1 MKMWH
6 ALLVTA
12 SLAWSAS
19 GATEPAAGA
28 DPAQAPGADT
38 THAAPSHPALP
49 PGHPDMAPAQGANP
63 HAAGAHDM
71 NPHGTS
77 PHGASAGGAPA
88 KPFKIVVPPGT
99 PKVKT
104 VTLGI
109 RHRVFHD
116 FAESDEARL
125 REPFRIG
132 DTPYSAIVTDFLPDF
147 VMDVSA
153 RRITSRSNEPRNPAV
168 RIIVRENGV
177 ARDTSWAF
185 LNMPPHFSAHSLLA
199 FKLLRIDF
207 TDRPPL
213 LADTSAIA
221 RPRPDSAA
229 ARPSGSSSAGTSKP

>member
-1 MKMWH
+1 MRVWR
-6 ALLVTA
+6 AVLVTTAFTWCVAGTVA
-12 SLAWSAS
+12 S
-19 GATEPAAGA
+19 AAGA
-28 DPAQAPGADT
+28 ATAPAADT
-38 THAAPSHPALP
+38 THAAPAQPALP
-49 PGHPDMAPAQGANP
+49 PGHPGMAPAPGANP
-63 HAAGAHDM
+63 HGAGAHGHDA
-71 NPHGTS
+71 G
-77 PHGASAGGAPA
+77 PHGAGPGGAPA

-125 REPFRIG
+125 REVFTIG

-147 VMDVSA
+147 VIDVSA

-177 ARDTSWAF
+177 VQDTSWAF

-207 TDRPPL
+207 ADRPPL

-221 RPRPDSAA
+221 HPQPDSAA
-229 ARPSGSSSAGTSKP
+229 AHARPHDPSAAGTSKP

>member
-1 MKMWH
+1 MRSVH
-6 ALLVTA
+6 VALIVA
-12 SLAWSAS
+12 ALAWS
-19 GATEPAAGA
+19 GAGARAAGA
-28 DPAQAPGADT
+28 AAATAADT
-38 THAAPSHPALP
+38 AHAAPAHPALP
-49 PGHPDMAPAQGANP
+49 SGHPDMAPAQGANP
-63 HAAGAHDM
+63 HGA
-71 NPHGTS
+71 N
-77 PHGASAGGAPA
+77 PHGASPHGMGGGGAPA

-116 FAESDEARL
+116 FAESDEAPL
-125 REPFRIG
+125 REPFTIG

-177 ARDTSWAF
+177 AQDTSWAF
-185 LNMPPHFSAHSLLA
+185 LNMPPHFSPHSLLA

-207 TDRPPL
+207 ADRPPL

-221 RPRPDSAA
+221 RPRPDSVAA
-229 ARPSGSSSAGTSKP
+229 PARPPDTSSAKSKP

>member
-1 MKMWH
+1 MRSGH
-6 ALLVTA
+6 AALIVA
-12 SLAWSAS
+12 ALAWSAA
-19 GATEPAAGA
+19 GAPRPAAGA
-28 DPAQAPGADT
+28 DLARATEADT
-38 THAAPSHPALP
+38 AHAAPVHPALP
-49 PGHPDMAPAQGANP
+49 SGHPDMAPAPGA
-63 HAAGAHDM
+63 

-77 PHGASAGGAPA
+77 PHGASPHGMGGGGAPA

-99 PKVKT
+99 PKVRT

-109 RHRVFHD
+109 RHRVYHD

-125 REPFRIG
+125 RETFTIG

-147 VMDVSA
+147 VIDVSA

-185 LNMPPHFSAHSLLA
+185 LNMPPHFSARSLLA
-199 FKLLRIDF
+199 FQLLRIDF
-207 TDRPPL
+207 ADRPPL

-221 RPRPDSAA
+221 HPRPDSAA
-229 ARPSGSSSAGTSKP
+229 ARAHAPDTSSAKSKP